1 MDELAKSRIAADDAI
16 VKAHKNS
23 VMLKILGYLLAFVI
37 GGAIVCLVM
46 GILKTAVDSLVIVGT
61 VLLVFALF
69 VVWIYNSTKAHIIEK
84 RYKNLLRKY
93 EENGGES

>member
-1 MDELAKSRIAADDAI
+1 
-16 VKAHKNS
+16 
-23 VMLKILGYLLAFVI
+23 MLKILGYLLAFVI

-93 EENGGES
+93 EENGGESETL